1 MRSIKEFAVDDLV
14 EAVAKALKVIDPSKE
29 YPARA
34 PKEMSARYRVGTTL
48 ANACKVPWFLVF
60 SFLLFLCVDKK
71 VS

>member
-1 MRSIKEFAVDDLV
+1 
-14 EAVAKALKVIDPSKE
+14 VIDPSKE